1 MKVGTE
7 KAAMGAVE
15 VGVAC
20 WLTKYNQLGA
30 RLFISSAAE
39 GKAIECYK
47 KLSAEAICAVNQPFT
62 AALEAAI
69 YRAFCEKELPKL
81 QTLDAVFPGAPCTQ
95 CVKRC
100 MEQSVKE
107 IQYLAKELDLPIPPE
122 ATAQREAFVMNLI
135 STLVRQ

>member
-47 KLSAEAICAVNQPFT
+47 KLSAKAICAVNQPFT

-107 IQYLAKELDLPIPPE
+107 MQHE
-122 ATAQREAFVMNLI
+122 T
-135 STLVRQ
+135 

>member
-47 KLSAEAICAVNQPFT
+47 SCPPRPSGAVNQPFT

-81 QTLDAVFPGAPCTQ
+81 QTLDAVFPARPVHNASSAAWNNQ
-95 CVKRC
+95 
-100 MEQSVKE
+100 
-107 IQYLAKELDLPIPPE
+107 
-122 ATAQREAFVMNLI
+122 
-135 STLVRQ
+135 

>member
-47 KLSAEAICAVNQPFT
+47 KLSAEACLLYTSPSP
-62 AALEAAI
+62 
-69 YRAFCEKELPKL
+69 R
-81 QTLDAVFPGAPCTQ
+81 D
-95 CVKRC
+95 
-100 MEQSVKE
+100 S
-107 IQYLAKELDLPIPPE
+107 
-122 ATAQREAFVMNLI
+122 
-135 STLVRQ
+135 

>member
-47 KLSAEAICAVNQPFT
+47 KLSAEAICAVNQPCT

-107 IQYLAKELDLPIPPE
+107 IC
-122 ATAQREAFVMNLI
+122 T
-135 STLVRQ
+135 